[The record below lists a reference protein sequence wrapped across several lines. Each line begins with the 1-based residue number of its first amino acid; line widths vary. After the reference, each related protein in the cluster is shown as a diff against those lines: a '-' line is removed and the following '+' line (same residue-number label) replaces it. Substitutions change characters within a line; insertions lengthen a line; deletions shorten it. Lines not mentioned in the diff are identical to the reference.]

1 MLRCV
6 VNQFG
11 GAYILLIEDDQ
22 AIARM
27 YQLSLREHGYQ
38 VRIARDGEAG
48 LAAIR
53 SLRPPLVLLDIRLP
67 KLDGIQVL
75 ERLQSD
81 PALRRTKVV
90 MLSNQGMDE
99 TVRTSL
105 RLGAVDYLTK
115 ATVTPREVAQVI
127 ARHLLNR

>member
-1 MLRCV
+1 MLRV
-6 VNQFG
+6 VVKSQPSQV
-11 GAYILLIEDDQ
+11 ILLIEDDG

-27 YQLSLREHGYQ
+27 YQTSLREHGYE
-38 VRIARDGEAG
+38 VRLARDGEAG

-53 SLRPPLVLLDIRLP
+53 SLRPELVLLDVRLP

-75 ERLQSD
+75 ERLQAD
-81 PALRRTKVV
+81 PELRNTKVV

-105 RLGAVDYLTK
+105 RLGALDYVTK
-115 ATVTPREVAQVI
+115 ATVTPRELAQLI
-127 ARHLLNR
+127 ARYLVRN

>member
-6 VNQFG
+6 VNPVG
-11 GAYILLIEDDQ
+11 GADILLIEDDQ

>member
-6 VNQFG
+6 VNPVG
-11 GAYILLIEDDQ
+11 GADILLIEDDQ

-99 TVRTSL
+99 TVQTSL